1 MIYINKIYT
10 ITTKYKGYSVSNKI
24 KVKPVLI
31 TKNVAVKYG
40 KKITFKA
47 KLLNKNGK
55 IIKNKKVTFKF
66 KGKKYIVKTNKRGYA
81 TLTLK
86 LKLKAG
92 NYKIYTSYGKSKA
105 TNKITVKK

>member
-1 MIYINKIYT
+1 M
-10 ITTKYKGYSVSNKI
+10 
-24 KVKPVLI
+24 
-31 TKNVAVKYG
+31 
-40 KKITFKA
+40 
-47 KLLNKNGK
+47 KLEGNENKNMDDREHLKTTK

-86 LKLKAG
+86 LKLKVG